1 MGPWT
6 FHSNYSA
13 YVMFNSDK
21 SKYIDD
27 ILMVITKKRPDD
39 VSSDLQLKAEN
50 MSFYER
56 MKPEWLPRIC

>member
-1 MGPWT
+1 
-6 FHSNYSA
+6 
-13 YVMFNSDK
+13 MFNSDK